1 MVLALGGL
9 LFLVVVA
16 LALIVV
22 LGAEVV
28 VLVAENVQ
36 NKNIKYKII

>member
-1 MVLALGGL
+1 MGSALGGL
-9 LFLVVVA
+9 LFPVVVA